1 MTYSEAY
8 EKALQLLNVRF
19 LSEGELRTKLR
30 RRDVSDDVIDEV
42 MAMLKDEHFIDDDRL
57 ARQVYANYVR
67 KGQYGHLYIANCLRR
82 GSWPCRRISH
92 GLMNMLWPR
101 HLSSG
106 NFPVTLRSG
115 ERRRDTYSTAAFLLP
130 SSPRSSPLLQPV
142 MTSLDGQS
150 K

>member
-42 MAMLKDEHFIDDDRL
+42 MARLKDEHFIDDDRL

-82 GSWPCRRISH
+82 RQLAVPEDITRPDEYALAEALVERKFS
-92 GLMNMLWPR
+92 R
-101 HLSSG
+101 H
-106 NFPVTLRSG
+106 FE
-115 ERRRDTYSTAAFLLP
+115 ERRKAARYLQYRGFSPSVISEIIASFTAGDD
-130 SSPRSSPLLQPV
+130 QP
-142 MTSLDGQS
+142 
-150 K
+150 